1 MARVQDGFEA
11 LYREHAPAARATLI
25 RLLGDF
31 ELAEDALHEA
41 WVVAMQSWVGEDG
54 ALKLPTNPRA
64 WLIST
69 ARFKGIDRL
78 RRRVRYREKL
88 ALLAAEEPSVR
99 AATPEQA
106 LAEATIFEDDRL
118 RLIFTCCHPAL
129 GREAQVALTLREVC
143 GLSTEEI
150 ARAFLVRAPTLAQRI
165 VRAKRKIQSAKIPYA
180 IPEAADI
187 PMRLEAVLSVIYL
200 VFNEGYAAS
209 SGDAL
214 IRRDLC
220 TEAIGLGRLVV
231 ELLDEPDGE
240 ALGLLALMLLSES
253 RREARADVRG
263 DLVLLEDQDR
273 ALWDR
278 ALLDEGQAL
287 VGRAFATGEVG
298 SYALQAAIAAVHAR
312 AERFEATDWAEIVA
326 LYDLLLQASH
336 SSVVALNRAVAIA
349 MRDGPAVGLTLVEG
363 LMADETLTSYYL
375 AHAALA
381 DLYRRVGR
389 DELASAGYRRALEL
403 TELEPERRFLVRRL
417 RELEA

>member
-1 MARVQDGFEA
+1 MRDVDGGFDA

-41 WVVAMQSWVGEDG
+41 WIVAMQSWVDDGG
-54 ALKLPTNPRA
+54 ALQLPANPRA

-88 ALLAAEEPSVR
+88 ALVAAGEPS
-99 AATPEQA
+99 ASEATPEQA
-106 LAEATIFEDDRL
+106 LVDATVFEDDRL

-129 GREAQVALTLREVC
+129 SREAQVALTLREVC

-150 ARAFLVRAPTLAQRI
+150 ARAFLLRAPTLAQRI

-214 IRRDLC
+214 IRRELC
-220 TEAIGLGRLVV
+220 LEAIGLGRLVV
-231 ELLDEPDGE
+231 DLLDEPDGE
-240 ALGLLALMLLSES
+240 ALGLVALMLLSES
-253 RREARADVRG
+253 RRVARTDARG

-278 ALLDEGQAL
+278 ELMEEGRAY
-287 VGRAFATGEVG
+287 VARAFATGEVG

-312 AERFEATDWAEIVA
+312 AETFEATDWAEIVA
-326 LYDLLLQASH
+326 LYDLLYEASD
-336 SSVVALNRAVAIA
+336 SPVVALNRAVALA
-349 MRDGPAVGLTLVEG
+349 MRDGPAAGLELVEA
-363 LMADETLTSYYL
+363 LLRDDALKNYHL
-375 AHAALA
+375 AHAARA
-381 DLYRRVGR
+381 DLYRRLGR
-389 DELASAGYRRALEL
+389 REDARVAYRRALEL
-403 TELEPERRFLVRRL
+403 TELEPERRFLSRRL
-417 RELEA
+417 QELDG

>member
-1 MARVQDGFEA
+1 MQDGFEA

-231 ELLDEPDGE
+231 DLLDEPDGE

-278 ALLDEGQAL
+278 GLLDEGQAL

>member
-231 ELLDEPDGE
+231 DLLDEPDGE

-278 ALLDEGQAL
+278 GLLDEGQAL

>member
-1 MARVQDGFEA
+1 MTRADTTFDA

-41 WVVAMQSWVGEDG
+41 WVVAMQSWVGEEG
-54 ALKLPTNPRA
+54 ALELPSNPRA

-78 RRRVRYREKL
+78 RRRTRYREKL
-88 ALLAAEEPSVR
+88 ALLAAEEPAVS
-99 AATPEQA
+99 AASAERE
-106 LAEATIFEDDRL
+106 LVEATIFEDDRL

-143 GLSTEEI
+143 GLSTEAI
-150 ARAFLVRAPTLAQRI
+150 ARAFLLRAPTLAQRI
-165 VRAKRKIQSAKIPYA
+165 VRAKRKIARAKIPYEVPQA
-180 IPEAADI
+180 GDI
-187 PMRLEAVLSVIYL
+187 PARLGAVLSVIYL

-209 SGDAL
+209 SGEAL
-214 IRRDLC
+214 VRRELC
-220 TEAIGLGRLVV
+220 AEAIGLGRLVV
-231 ELLDEPDGE
+231 DLLDEPDGE
-240 ALGLLALMLLSES
+240 ALGLVALMLLSES
-253 RREARADVRG
+253 RRVARADARG

-278 ALLDEGQAL
+278 ELMEEGRAY
-287 VGRAFATGEVG
+287 VARAFATGEVG

-312 AERFEATDWAEIVA
+312 AETFEATDWAEIVGF
-326 LYDLLLQASH
+326 YDLLMQAS
-336 SSVVALNRAVAIA
+336 SSPVVALNRAVALA
-349 MRDGPAVGLTLVEG
+349 MRDGAEAGVALVEG
-363 LMADETLTSYYL
+363 LLEDPTLTSYHL

-389 DELASAGYRRALEL
+389 DQEACAAYRRALEL
-403 TELEPERRFLVRRL
+403 TELEPERRFLSARL
-417 RELEA
+417 RALER